1 MRPSSV
7 YCSVQLLLDKPV
19 DQLRNTFS
27 NLALPLFTSAEPD
40 PPKATKAKTNGK
52 EWTWTAVSAV
62 LLGVIAVT
70 ACGFSVLYG
79 EQLLCWDGYLEKRLP
94 RPANVQRALL

>member
-1 MRPSSV
+1 
-7 YCSVQLLLDKPV
+7 V

-52 EWTWTAVSAV
+52 EWTWTAVRAV
-62 LLGVIAVT
+62 LL
-70 ACGFSVLYG
+70 
-79 EQLLCWDGYLEKRLP
+79 E
-94 RPANVQRALL
+94 

>member
-1 MRPSSV
+1 
-7 YCSVQLLLDKPV
+7 VQLLLDKPV

-52 EWTWTAVSAV
+52 EWTWTAVGSDTVRSARPTNFCAAPV
-62 LLGVIAVT
+62 YSLLV
-70 ACGFSVLYG
+70 
-79 EQLLCWDGYLEKRLP
+79 
-94 RPANVQRALL
+94 

>member
-1 MRPSSV
+1 MTSTSRSWRLLLCYWFAECVPPLL

-52 EWTWTAVSAV
+52 EWTWTAVGRDTV
-62 LLGVIAVT
+62 H
-70 ACGFSVLYG
+70 VLY
-79 EQLLCWDGYLEKRLP
+79 
-94 RPANVQRALL
+94 AV

>member
-1 MRPSSV
+1 V
-7 YCSVQLLLDKPV
+7 LDKPV

-52 EWTWTAVSAV
+52 EWTWTAVS
-62 LLGVIAVT
+62 
-70 ACGFSVLYG
+70 G
-79 EQLLCWDGYLEKRLP
+79 EMLLC
-94 RPANVQRALL
+94 VRAEHCVGWM